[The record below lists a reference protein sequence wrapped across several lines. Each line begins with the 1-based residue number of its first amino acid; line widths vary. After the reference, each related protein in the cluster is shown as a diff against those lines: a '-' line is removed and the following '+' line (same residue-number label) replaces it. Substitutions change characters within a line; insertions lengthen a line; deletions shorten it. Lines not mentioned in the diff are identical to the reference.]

1 MRAAWLFLCMAAAIA
16 FAPLAVH
23 AKPVPV
29 PAMKTRVND
38 LTQTL
43 DAADV
48 AALRQ
53 AIATLESD
61 SGAQL
66 AVLIVPT
73 TGEDSIEQYATRVFA
88 SWKLGRKDQDDGL
101 LLLVALKDRRMRIEV
116 GTGLEGT
123 VTDIQAARI
132 IDREMAPRFRGGDV
146 AGGIGAAVRALS
158 DLVAGPV
165 IVPPVDPIE
174 EPTEVYDTAPEPE
187 PAASP
192 GLTREGWGL
201 IGVLLWALGV
211 GAWYGRRSPTAAG
224 RNTVQKARQERKKSG
239 KRGRQIQQPELL
251 ADAIRSTARGP
262 VKRRPDWR
270 LTTGLLGAGPLAAAA
285 ALQSPAMVGMVMPAG
300 MVFGIGY
307 ACARHRTAQ
316 WIFGGFALFV
326 AALVGAWFAVGEE
339 RFWWGFLTALCAA
352 VACLFVGLIGFLMRA
367 AWQRSVPL
375 FLLRFAI
382 VAGVI
387 GWVFSMAGPDVST
400 LDERWIP
407 VGIVSFLSLLFGFMP
422 WGNGGGGSDSGDS
435 GWSGGGSS
443 SSGSD
448 SSSSSSSSSSDSG
461 GGGSSS
467 GGGASGSW

>member
-16 FAPLAVH
+16 FAPPCAQ
-23 AKPVPV
+23 ARPVPV

-43 DAADV
+43 APADA

-53 AIATLESD
+53 AIATLEGN

-88 SWKLGRKDQDDGL
+88 SWKLGRKEQNDGL
-101 LLLVALKDRRMRIEV
+101 LLLVALRDRRMRIEV
-116 GTGLEGT
+116 GQGLEGT

-132 IDREMAPRFRGGDV
+132 IDRELTPRFRSGDM

-158 DLVAGPV
+158 DLVARPTV
-165 IVPPVDPIE
+165 VPPVDPIE

-187 PAASP
+187 RAAPGP

-201 IGVLLWALGV
+201 IGVMLWALGL
-211 GAWYGRRSPTAAG
+211 GAWYGRRSPTAAD
-224 RNTVQKARQERKKSG
+224 RSTVQKARRQRKNSG
-239 KRGRQIQQPELL
+239 KRGRTVAQPALL
-251 ADAIRSTARGP
+251 ADAIKSTAPGP

-285 ALQSPAMVGMVMPAG
+285 ALQSPAMVGIVMPAG

-326 AALVGAWFAVGEE
+326 AALVGAWLAVGEE
-339 RFWWGFLTALCAA
+339 RFWWGFLIAMGGA
-352 VACLFVGLIGFLMRA
+352 VACLLLGLIGFLVRS

-375 FLLRFAI
+375 FLLRAVI

-387 GWVFSMAGPDVST
+387 AWVFSMARPDVGT

-407 VGIVSFLSLLFGFMP
+407 VGLVSFLALLFGFLP
-422 WGNGGGGSDSGDS
+422 WSGVGGGRDSDSGDS
-435 GWSGGGSS
+435 GWSSG
-443 SSGSD
+443 SSGSSD
-448 SSSSSSSSSSDSG
+448 SSSSSSSDSG